1 MKDVAEDLPRLLE
14 RLGEEG
20 HPVRDLRVTPPRL
33 EEVFARIT
41 AEGLES

>member
-1 MKDVAEDLPRLLE
+1 MENVAEELPPLLQ
-14 RLGEEG
+14 RLGAEG

-41 AEGLES
+41 AQGLES